1 MLSWFENGQFEVHE
15 KTGAPVDQDSP
26 GRMVGF
32 NDELPQM
39 LERAAATADAELW
52 AKAGEKFV
60 FGIDPAKGDD
70 CAAARIDVD
79 AEMWAGLT
87 ETKYRAASAW
97 IREIGVIHPA
107 KGDDYAVTVLRQ
119 DEKIVFSEVND
130 PNVWPPS
137 EFCGIVDAMRGNRQT
152 ENKTAIAVR
161 LAQEQAEHQLRA
173 MQAQAQRAV
182 KERWNNELLAKKI
195 EWPAPATDAEVRGHF
210 KQLALGKVSMA
221 EAEAFEPRLMARRRE
236 NEAKGR

>member
-1 MLSWFENGQFEVHE
+1 MLSWFENGQFEIHE

-39 LERAAATADAELW
+39 LERAAATADAE
-52 AKAGEKFV
+52 
-60 FGIDPAKGDD
+60 
-70 CAAARIDVD
+70 
-79 AEMWAGLT
+79 
-87 ETKYRAASAW
+87 
-97 IREIGVIHPA
+97 
-107 KGDDYAVTVLRQ
+107 
-119 DEKIVFSEVND
+119 
-130 PNVWPPS
+130 
-137 EFCGIVDAMRGNRQT
+137 CGIVDAMRGNRQT
-152 ENKTAIAVR
+152 ENKTATGVR

-173 MQAQAQRAV
+173 MQAQAQRDI

-195 EWPAPATDAEVRGHF
+195 EWPAPATDAEVRDHF

>member
-1 MLSWFENGQFEVHE
+1 MLSWFENGQFEIHE

-60 FGIDPAKGDD
+60 FGIDP
-70 CAAARIDVD
+70 
-79 AEMWAGLT
+79 
-87 ETKYRAASAW
+87 
-97 IREIGVIHPA
+97 
-107 KGDDYAVTVLRQ
+107 
-119 DEKIVFSEVND
+119 EKIVFSGVND

-137 EFCGIVDAMRGNRQT
+137 EFC
-152 ENKTAIAVR
+152 
-161 LAQEQAEHQLRA
+161 A
-173 MQAQAQRAV
+173 MQAQTQRAW
-182 KERWNNELLAKKI
+182 EGRALGKI
-195 EWPAPATDAEVRGHF
+195 EWPVPATDAEVRDHF
-210 KQLALGKVSMA
+210 KRLALGKVDMA